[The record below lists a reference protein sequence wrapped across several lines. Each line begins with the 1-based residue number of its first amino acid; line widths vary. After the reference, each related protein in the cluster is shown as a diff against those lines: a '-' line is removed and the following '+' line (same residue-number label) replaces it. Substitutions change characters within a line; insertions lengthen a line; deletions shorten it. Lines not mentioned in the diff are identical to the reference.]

1 MLVNIIQSIEVNLQT
16 ETGRLLPFAGEGGKV
31 VLTLKFK
38 KFQAR
43 MIMDACYHNQ
53 ATMPH
58 FAGHYRQR
66 GSGFGALA
74 MGKAASELINIAT
87 MKKKHQNKH

>member
-1 MLVNIIQSIEVNLQT
+1 
-16 ETGRLLPFAGEGGKV
+16 
-31 VLTLKFK
+31 
-38 KFQAR
+38 
-43 MIMDACYHNQ
+43 
-53 ATMPH
+53 MPH

-87 MKKKHQNKH
+87 MKKKTPKQVLKSRVKNTLRKKKRLKQSRKAIKKKTSTKIKRKNKKLSFPRNVY